1 MAKLILKAPYY
12 KPGHRTESGKS
23 RGGYAEYIATREGV
37 EILRGGMLGY
47 IGERQGSHGL
57 FSDEGV
63 KINLSA
69 VSREIDEH
77 PGNVWG
83 IIISLKREDA
93 ERLGYNSAEQWMNL
107 LRSHRN
113 DIAKE
118 MQILPSN
125 LRWYAAYHNK
135 EKNPHVHVMVWSKEP
150 REPFLSRE
158 GIHNLKQTFAT
169 DIFRQELTSIYKKQ
183 TEVRDDLKE
192 KYKNIIAKVV
202 AEIKNG
208 DHAVSPELVMK
219 MQLLSEKLEKH
230 KGKKVYGYL
239 PKETKTLVNEIV
251 KMLGYDPQ
259 LSQLYDAWYG
269 YKCET
274 VRTYTDT
281 MPDKIP
287 IEENEEFKS
296 IRNAVVSA
304 VRDIHT
310 PPDQPDYEVDHD
322 YPYLAD
328 KQNDFEFLY
337 RNVDQNHADKTKEH
351 ISFYR
356 LGRYYLENTDDIENA
371 EYWLRMAADNGNSLS
386 AYLIYKAYRDGKFD
400 ETPSDK
406 MKYLRMAV
414 DAKFGYAEYEYAK
427 YLRDKSPEDAKEYLR
442 RAAEHGCHQAEY
454 AYGKILFEEG
464 NREEARAWFER
475 SAVEDEWTQTRV
487 GLLLYYQY
495 EDYEASKEYMHR
507 AADAGYEPAKEAIR
521 AINNNLNAQII
532 IGVCDLFY
540 YASNI
545 IDDRAEDMYAKE
557 HQVNYHGID
566 KKQRREMRAKKHAQ
580 GHTMSW

>member
-47 IGERQGSHGL
+47 IGERQGSNGL
-57 FSDEGV
+57 FSDEGE

-69 VSREIDEH
+69 ISREIDEH

-93 ERLGYNSAEQWMNL
+93 ERFGYNSAEQWMNL

-118 MQILPSN
+118 MHILPSN

-135 EKNPHVHVMVWSKEP
+135 EKNPHVHIMVWSKEP

-239 PKETKTLVNEIV
+239 PKETKALVNEIV
-251 KMLGYDPQ
+251 KILGNDPQ
-259 LSQLYDAWYG
+259 LSELYDSWYG

-310 PPDQPDYEVDHD
+310 PPEQPDYAVDHD
-322 YPYLAD
+322 YSKLKEHAD
-328 KQNDFEFLY
+328 DFDYLY
-337 RNVDQNHADKTKEH
+337 RYANAYDDP
-351 ISFYR
+351 IGYYR
-356 LGRYYLENTDDIENA
+356 LGRYYLEKTDDMENA
-371 EYWLRMAADNGNSLS
+371 EWWLRMAADEGNSLS

-454 AYGKILFEEG
+454 AYGKKLFEEG

-495 EDYEASKEYMHR
+495 EDYEAGKEYMHR

-521 AINNNLNAQII
+521 AIEHNLNAQII
-532 IGVCDLFY
+532 IGVCDLLY

-566 KKQRREMRAKKHAQ
+566 KKQRREIRAKKQAQ

>member
-47 IGERQGSHGL
+47 IGERQGSNGL
-57 FSDEGV
+57 FSDECE

-69 VSREIDEH
+69 ISREIDEH

-118 MQILPSN
+118 MHILPSN

-158 GIHNLKQTFAT
+158 GIHNLKHTFAT

-202 AEIKNG
+202 AEIKKG

-219 MQLLSEKLEKH
+219 MQLLSEKLQKH

-239 PKETKTLVNEIV
+239 PKETKALVNEIV
-251 KMLGYDPQ
+251 KMLGNDPQ
-259 LSQLYDAWYG
+259 LSELYDAWYG

-274 VRTYTDT
+274 VRTYTET

-322 YPYLAD
+322 YSKLKEHAD
-328 KQNDFEFLY
+328 DFDYLY
-337 RNVDQNHADKTKEH
+337 RYANAYNDH
-351 ISFYR
+351 IGYYR
-356 LGRYYLENTDDIENA
+356 LGRYYLEKTDDMENA
-371 EYWLRMAADNGNSLS
+371 EWWLRMAADNGNSLS

-406 MKYLRMAV
+406 MKYLRMAA
-414 DAKFGYAEYEYAK
+414 DAGFGYAEYEYAK
-427 YLRDKSPEDAKEYLR
+427 YLKDKSPEDAKEYFR

-464 NREEARAWFER
+464 LCEEAREWFER

-495 EDYEASKEYMHR
+495 EDYEAGKEYMNS
-507 AADAGYEPAKEAIR
+507 AAEQGYEPAKEAIR
-521 AINNNLNAQII
+521 AINNNLNAQIV

-545 IDDRAEDMYAKE
+545 IDNRAEDMYAKE

-566 KKQRREMRAKKHAQ
+566 KKQRREIRAKKQAQ
-580 GHTMSW
+580 GHSLTW

>member
-12 KPGHRTESGKS
+12 KPGHRTESGRS
-23 RGGYAEYIATREGV
+23 RGGYTEYIATREGV
-37 EILRGGMLGY
+37 EILRGCMLGY
-47 IGERQGSHGL
+47 IGERQGSNGL
-57 FSDEGV
+57 FSDEGE

-69 VSREIDEH
+69 ISREIDEH

-83 IIISLKREDA
+83 MIISLRREDA
-93 ERLGYNSAEQWMNL
+93 ERLGYNSAEQWINL
-107 LRSHRN
+107 LRSRRN

-118 MQILPSN
+118 MHILPSN

-135 EKNPHVHVMVWSKEP
+135 ETNPHVHIMVWSKEP

-183 TEVRDDLKE
+183 TEVRDELKGE
-192 KYKNIIAKVV
+192 YKSTIARVV

-208 DHAVSPELVMK
+208 EHSVPPELVMK
-219 MQLLSEKLEKH
+219 MQMLSERLQKH

-239 PKETKTLVNEIV
+239 DKETKALVNEIV
-251 KMLGYDPQ
+251 KILGNDPQ
-259 LSQLYDAWYG
+259 LSELYDAWYG

-274 VRTYTDT
+274 VRTYTDI
-281 MPDKIP
+281 MPNKIP

-310 PPDQPDYEVDHD
+310 PPEQPGYEVEYD
-322 YPYLAD
+322 YQKLKEHKD
-328 KQNDFEFLY
+328 DFDYLY
-337 RNVDQNHADKTKEH
+337 RYANAYDDQ
-351 ISFYR
+351 IGYYR
-356 LGRYYLENTDDIENA
+356 LGRYYLEQTDDMENA
-371 EYWLRMAADNGNSLS
+371 EWWLRMAADNGNSLS
-386 AYLIYKAYRDGKFD
+386 AYLVYKAYRDRKFD
-400 ETPSDK
+400 EKPSEM
-406 MKYLRMAV
+406 MKYLRMAA
-414 DAKFGYAEYEYAK
+414 DMKFGFAEYEYAK
-427 YLRDKSPEDAKEYLR
+427 YLRDKSPEDVKEYLR

-495 EDYEASKEYMHR
+495 EDYEAGKEYMHK
-507 AADAGYEPAKEAIR
+507 AADQGYEPAKEAIR
-521 AINNNLNAQII
+521 AINNNLNAQIV

-566 KKQRREMRAKKHAQ
+566 KKQRREIRAKKQAQ

>member
-1 MAKLILKAPYY
+1 MARLIFKAPYY

-47 IGERQGSHGL
+47 IGERQGSNGL
-57 FSDEGV
+57 FSDEGE

-83 IIISLKREDA
+83 MIISLKREDA

-118 MQILPSN
+118 MHILPSN

-208 DHAVSPELVMK
+208 DHAVAPELVMK

-239 PKETKTLVNEIV
+239 PKETKALVNEIV
-251 KMLGYDPQ
+251 KMLGSDPQ
-259 LSQLYDAWYG
+259 LSELYDAWYG

-274 VRTYTDT
+274 VRTYTDI

-310 PPDQPDYEVDHD
+310 PPEQPYYEVEYD
-322 YPYLAD
+322 YQKLKEHKD
-328 KQNDFEFLY
+328 DFDYLY
-337 RNVDQNHADKTKEH
+337 RYANAYDDQ
-351 ISFYR
+351 IGYYR
-356 LGRYYLENTDDIENA
+356 LGRYYLEQTDDMENA
-371 EYWLRMAADNGNSLS
+371 EWWLRMAADNGNSLS
-386 AYLIYKAYRDGKFD
+386 AYLVYKAYRDRKFD
-400 ETPSDK
+400 EKPSEM
-406 MKYLRMAV
+406 MKYLRMAA
-414 DAKFGYAEYEYAK
+414 DMKFGFAEYEYAK
-427 YLRDKSPEDAKEYLR
+427 YLKDKSPEDAKEYFK
-442 RAAEHGCHQAEY
+442 RAAEHGCEQANY
-454 AYGKILFEEG
+454 AYGKMLFEEG
-464 NREEARAWFER
+464 NREEAREWLER
-475 SAVEDEWTQTRV
+475 STADEDAWTQMRV
-487 GLLLYYQY
+487 GLLLYYEY
-495 EDYEASKEYMHR
+495 EDYDAGWEYMHK
-507 AADAGYEPAKEAIR
+507 AADQGYEPAKEAIR
-521 AINNNLNAQII
+521 AINNNLNAQIV
-532 IGVCDLFY
+532 IGVCDLFH

-566 KKQRREMRAKKHAQ
+566 KKQRREIRAKKQAQ
-580 GHTMSW
+580 GHSLTW

>member
-1 MAKLILKAPYY
+1 MARLILKAPYY

-47 IGERQGSHGL
+47 IGERQGSNGL
-57 FSDEGV
+57 FSDEGE

-69 VSREIDEH
+69 ISREIDEH

-107 LRSHRN
+107 LCSHRN

-118 MQILPSN
+118 MHILPSN

-135 EKNPHVHVMVWSKEP
+135 EKNPHVHIMVWSKEP

-158 GIHNLKQTFAT
+158 GIHHLKQTFAT

-208 DHAVSPELVMK
+208 DHAVPPELVIK

-239 PKETKTLVNEIV
+239 SKDTKALVNEIV
-251 KMLGYDPQ
+251 KMLGNDPQ
-259 LSQLYDAWYG
+259 LSELYDAWYG

-281 MPDKIP
+281 MPEKIP

-310 PPDQPDYEVDHD
+310 PPEQPDYEVDHD
-322 YPYLAD
+322 YSKLKEHAD
-328 KQNDFEFLY
+328 DFDYLY
-337 RNVDQNHADKTKEH
+337 RYA
-351 ISFYR
+351 
-356 LGRYYLENTDDIENA
+356 NA
-371 EYWLRMAADNGNSLS
+371 YND
-386 AYLIYKAYRDGKFD
+386 
-400 ETPSDK
+400 P
-406 MKYLRMAV
+406 
-414 DAKFGYAEYEYAK
+414 
-427 YLRDKSPEDAKEYLR
+427 
-442 RAAEHGCHQAEY
+442 
-454 AYGKILFEEG
+454 
-464 NREEARAWFER
+464 
-475 SAVEDEWTQTRV
+475 
-487 GLLLYYQY
+487 
-495 EDYEASKEYMHR
+495 
-507 AADAGYEPAKEAIR
+507 
-521 AINNNLNAQII
+521 
-532 IGVCDLFY
+532 IG
-540 YASNI
+540 
-545 IDDRAEDMYAKE
+545 
-557 HQVNYHGID
+557 
-566 KKQRREMRAKKHAQ
+566 
-580 GHTMSW
+580 

>member
-47 IGERQGSHGL
+47 IGERQGSNGL
-57 FSDEGV
+57 FSDEGE

-69 VSREIDEH
+69 ISREIDEH

-93 ERLGYNSAEQWMNL
+93 ERLGYNSAEQWINL
-107 LRSHRN
+107 LRSRRN

-118 MQILPSN
+118 MHILPSN

-135 EKNPHVHVMVWSKEP
+135 EKNPHVHIMVWSKEP

-219 MQLLSEKLEKH
+219 LQLLSEKLEKH

-239 PKETKTLVNEIV
+239 DKNTKALVNEIV
-251 KMLGYDPQ
+251 KMLGNDPQ

-281 MPDKIP
+281 MPEKIP

-304 VRDIHT
+304 VRDIHV
-310 PPDQPDYEVDHD
+310 PREQPDAEEDYDYEKLKDH
-322 YPYLAD
+322 A
-328 KQNDFEFLY
+328 NDFDYLY
-337 RNVDQNHADKTKEH
+337 RYANAYDDP
-351 ISFYR
+351 IGYYR
-356 LGRYYLENTDDIENA
+356 LGRYYLEKTDDMENA
-371 EYWLRMAADNGNSLS
+371 EWWLRMAADEGNSLS
-386 AYLIYKAYRDGKFD
+386 AYLIYKAYRDHKFD
-400 ETPSDK
+400 EMPSDM
-406 MKYLRMAV
+406 MKYLRMAA

-427 YLRDKSPEDAKEYLR
+427 YLKDKSPDEAKEYLR
-442 RAAEHGCHQAEY
+442 RAAEHGSFQAEY
-454 AYGKILFEEG
+454 AYGKMLFEEG
-464 NREEARAWFER
+464 RRDEARAYFER
-475 SAVEDEWTQTRV
+475 SATDDAWTQTRV

-495 EDYEASKEYMHR
+495 EDYEAGKEYMNS
-507 AADAGYEPAKEAIR
+507 AAEQGYEPAKEAIR
-521 AINNNLNAQII
+521 AINNNLNAQIV

-566 KKQRREMRAKKHAQ
+566 KKQRREIRAKKQAQ

>member
-12 KPGHRTESGKS
+12 KPGHRTESGRS

-47 IGERQGSHGL
+47 IGERQGSNGL
-57 FSDEGV
+57 FSDEGE

-69 VSREIDEH
+69 ISHEIDEH

-118 MQILPSN
+118 MHILPSN

-135 EKNPHVHVMVWSKEP
+135 EKNPHVHIMVWSKEP

-183 TEVRDDLKE
+183 TEVRDNLKE

-208 DHAVSPELVMK
+208 DHAVPPELVMK

-239 PKETKTLVNEIV
+239 DKNTKALVNEIV
-251 KMLGYDPQ
+251 KMLGNDPQ
-259 LSQLYDAWYG
+259 LSELYDAWYG

-304 VRDIHT
+304 VRDIHI
-310 PPDQPDYEVDHD
+310 PREQPDAEEDYDYEKLKDH
-322 YPYLAD
+322 A
-328 KQNDFEFLY
+328 NDFDYLY
-337 RNVDQNHADKTKEH
+337 RYANAYNDP
-351 ISFYR
+351 IGYYR
-356 LGRYYLENTDDIENA
+356 LGRYYLEKTDDMESA
-371 EYWLRMAADNGNSLS
+371 EWWLRMAADEGNSLS

-400 ETPSDK
+400 ETPSDM
-406 MKYLRMAV
+406 MKYLRMAA

-427 YLRDKSPEDAKEYLR
+427 YLMDKSSEDAKEYLR
-442 RAAEHGCHQAEY
+442 RAAEHGSFQAEY

-464 NREEARAWFER
+464 RRDEARAYFER
-475 SAVEDEWTQTRV
+475 SATDDAWTQTRV
-487 GLLLYYQY
+487 GLLLYYEY
-495 EDYEASKEYMHR
+495 EDYESGKEYMNS
-507 AADAGYEPAKEAIR
+507 AAEQGYEPAKEAIR
-521 AINNNLNAQII
+521 SINNNLNAQIV

-566 KKQRREMRAKKHAQ
+566 KKQRKEIRTKKQAQ

>member
-12 KPGHRTESGKS
+12 KPGHRTESGRS

-118 MQILPSN
+118 MHILPSN
-125 LRWYAAYHNK
+125 FCWYAAYHNK
-135 EKNPHVHVMVWSKEP
+135 EKNPHVHIMVWSKEP
-150 REPFLSRE
+150 QEPYLSRE
-158 GIHNLKQTFAT
+158 GIHNLKHTFAT

-192 KYKNIIAKVV
+192 LYRKRIAEVV
-202 AEIKNG
+202 AQIKNG
-208 DHAVSPELVMK
+208 DHAISPELVMK

-239 PKETKTLVNEIV
+239 PKDTKALVNEIV
-251 KMLGYDPQ
+251 KMLGNDLQ
-259 LSQLYDAWYG
+259 LSELYELWYG

-274 VRTYTDT
+274 VRSYTDT

-304 VRDIHT
+304 VRDIHIPST
-310 PPDQPDYEVDHD
+310 QPIRDTVVEDEPDEYSRYADNERYLSWYAESRNDHRA
-322 YPYLAD
+322 Y
-328 KQNDFEFLY
+328 
-337 RNVDQNHADKTKEH
+337 
-351 ISFYR
+351 YR
-356 LGRYYLENTDDIENA
+356 LGKYYLEKTDDMENA
-371 EYWLRMAADNGNSLS
+371 EWWLRKAADNGNSLS
-386 AYLIYKAYRDGKFD
+386 AYLIYKAYRDRKFD

-414 DAKFGYAEYEYAK
+414 DAHFGYAEYEYAK
-427 YLRDKSPEDAKEYLR
+427 YLMDKSPDEAKEYLK
-442 RAAEHGCHQAEY
+442 RAAEHGSFQAEY
-454 AYGKILFEEG
+454 AYGKMLFEEG
-464 NREEARAWFER
+464 KREEAREYFER
-475 SAVEDEWTQTRV
+475 SADSEDAWTQTRV
-487 GLLLYYQY
+487 GLLLYYEY
-495 EDYEASKEYMHR
+495 EDYDAGKEYMHK
-507 AADAGYEPAKEAIR
+507 AAEQGYEPAKEAIK
-521 AINNNLNAQII
+521 AINNNLNAQIV

-566 KKQRREMRAKKHAQ
+566 KKQRREMRAKKQAQ
-580 GHTMSW
+580 GHTQSW

>member
-47 IGERQGSHGL
+47 IGERQGSNGL
-57 FSDEGV
+57 FTDEGE

-69 VSREIDEH
+69 ISREIDEH

-118 MQILPSN
+118 MHILPSN

-135 EKNPHVHVMVWSKEP
+135 EKNPHVHIMVWSKEP

-192 KYKNIIAKVV
+192 KYKNIIAKMV
-202 AEIKNG
+202 AKIKNG

-219 MQLLSEKLEKH
+219 MQLLSEKLDKH

-239 PKETKTLVNEIV
+239 DKSTKALVNEIV
-251 KMLGYDPQ
+251 KMLGNDPQ

-281 MPDKIP
+281 MPEKIP

-304 VRDIHT
+304 VRDIHI
-310 PPDQPDYEVDHD
+310 PREQPDAEEDYDYEKLKDH
-322 YPYLAD
+322 A
-328 KQNDFEFLY
+328 NDFDYLY
-337 RNVDQNHADKTKEH
+337 RYANAYDDP
-351 ISFYR
+351 IGYYR
-356 LGRYYLENTDDIENA
+356 LGRYYLEKTDDMENA
-371 EYWLRMAADNGNSLS
+371 EWWLRMAADEGNSLS
-386 AYLIYKAYRDGKFD
+386 AYLIYKAYRDRKFD
-400 ETPSDK
+400 ETSSDM
-406 MKYLRMAV
+406 MKYLRMAA
-414 DAKFGYAEYEYAK
+414 DAKFGYAEYEYAN
-427 YLRDKSPEDAKEYLR
+427 YLRDKSPDEAKVYLR
-442 RAAEHGCHQAEY
+442 RAAEHGSFQAEY
-454 AYGKILFEEG
+454 AYGKMLFEEG
-464 NREEARAWFER
+464 RRDEARAYFER
-475 SAVEDEWTQTRV
+475 SATDDAWTQTRV

-495 EDYEASKEYMHR
+495 EDYEAGKEYMNS
-507 AADAGYEPAKEAIR
+507 AAEQGYEPAKEAIR
-521 AINNNLNAQII
+521 AINNNLNAQIV

-566 KKQRREMRAKKHAQ
+566 KKQRREIRAKKQAQ

>member
-47 IGERQGSHGL
+47 IGERQGSNGL
-57 FSDEGV
+57 FSDEGE

-69 VSREIDEH
+69 ISREIDEH

-118 MQILPSN
+118 MHILPSN

-135 EKNPHVHVMVWSKEP
+135 EKNPHVHIMVWSKEP

-239 PKETKTLVNEIV
+239 PKETKALVNEIV
-251 KMLGYDPQ
+251 KMLGNDPQ
-259 LSQLYDAWYG
+259 LSELYDAWYG

-310 PPDQPDYEVDHD
+310 PPDQPDYAVDHD
-322 YPYLAD
+322 YSKLKEHAD
-328 KQNDFEFLY
+328 DFDYLY
-337 RNVDQNHADKTKEH
+337 RYANAYDDP
-351 ISFYR
+351 IGYYR
-356 LGRYYLENTDDIENA
+356 LGRYYFEKTDDMENA
-371 EYWLRMAADNGNSLS
+371 EWWLRMAADEGNSLS

-400 ETPSDK
+400 ETPSDM
-406 MKYLRMAV
+406 MKYLRKAA

-427 YLRDKSPEDAKEYLR
+427 YLRDKSPDEAKEYLR

-464 NREEARAWFER
+464 NREEARSWFER

-495 EDYEASKEYMHR
+495 EDYEAGKEYMHR
-507 AADAGYEPAKEAIR
+507 ASDAGYEPAKEAIR

-545 IDDRAEDMYAKE
+545 IDDRAEDMYAQE

-566 KKQRREMRAKKHAQ
+566 KKQRREIRAKKQAQ
-580 GHTMSW
+580 GHSLTW

>member
-37 EILRGGMLGY
+37 AILRGGMLGY
-47 IGERQGSHGL
+47 IGERQGSNGL
-57 FSDEGV
+57 FSDEGE

-69 VSREIDEH
+69 ISREIDEH
-77 PGNVWG
+77 LGNVWG

-118 MQILPSN
+118 MHILPSN

-135 EKNPHVHVMVWSKEP
+135 EKNPHVHIMVWSKEP

-208 DHAVSPELVMK
+208 DHAISPELVME
-219 MQLLSEKLEKH
+219 MQLLSERLEKH

-239 PKETKTLVNEIV
+239 DKNTKALVNEIV
-251 KMLGYDPQ
+251 KMLGNDPQ

-281 MPDKIP
+281 MPEKIP

-304 VRDIHT
+304 VRDIYV
-310 PPDQPDYEVDHD
+310 PSEQPDAEEDYDYEKLKDR
-322 YPYLAD
+322 A
-328 KQNDFEFLY
+328 NDFDYLY
-337 RNVDQNHADKTKEH
+337 HYANAYDDS
-351 ISFYR
+351 IGYYR
-356 LGRYYLENTDDIENA
+356 LGRYYLEKTDDMENA
-371 EYWLRMAADNGNSLS
+371 EWWLRMAADEGNSLS
-386 AYLIYKAYRDGKFD
+386 AYLIYKAYRDRKFD
-400 ETPSDK
+400 EKPSDM
-406 MKYLRMAV
+406 MKYLRMAA

-442 RAAEHGCHQAEY
+442 RAAEHGSFQAEY
-454 AYGKILFEEG
+454 AYGKMLFEEG
-464 NREEARAWFER
+464 RRDEARAYFER
-475 SAVEDEWTQTRV
+475 SATDDAWTQTRV
-487 GLLLYYQY
+487 GLLLYYEY
-495 EDYEASKEYMHR
+495 EEYESGKEYMNS
-507 AADAGYEPAKEAIR
+507 AAEQGYEPAKEAIR
-521 AINNNLNAQII
+521 AIEHNLNAQIV

-545 IDDRAEDMYAKE
+545 IDDRAEDMYSKE

-566 KKQRREMRAKKHAQ
+566 KKQRKETRAKKHAQ

>member
-12 KPGHRTESGKS
+12 KPGHRTESGRS

-37 EILRGGMLGY
+37 EILRSGMLGY
-47 IGERQGSHGL
+47 IGERQGSNGL

-69 VSREIDEH
+69 ISREIDEH

-118 MQILPSN
+118 MHILPSN

-150 REPFLSRE
+150 REPYLSRE

-208 DHAVSPELVMK
+208 DHAVAPELVMK
-219 MQLLSEKLEKH
+219 MQLLSEKLQKH

-239 PKETKTLVNEIV
+239 DKNTKVLVNEIV
-251 KMLGYDPQ
+251 KMLGNDPQ

-281 MPDKIP
+281 RPTKIP

-310 PPDQPDYEVDHD
+310 PPEQPYYEVEYD
-322 YPYLAD
+322 YQKLKEHKD
-328 KQNDFEFLY
+328 DFDYLY
-337 RNVDQNHADKTKEH
+337 RYANAYDDP
-351 ISFYR
+351 IGYYR
-356 LGRYYLENTDDIENA
+356 LGRYYLEQTDDMENA
-371 EYWLRMAADNGNSLS
+371 EWWLRMAADNGNSLS
-386 AYLIYKAYRDGKFD
+386 AYVVYKAYRNHKFD
-400 ETPSDK
+400 ETPSDM
-406 MKYLRMAV
+406 MKYLRMA
-414 DAKFGYAEYEYAK
+414 AGAGFGYAEYEYAK
-427 YLRDKSPEDAKEYLR
+427 YLKDKSLDEAKEYFR
-442 RAAEHGCHQAEY
+442 RAAEHGCNQAEY
-454 AYGKILFEEG
+454 AYGKMLFEEG
-464 NREEARAWFER
+464 RRDEARAWFER
-475 SAVEDEWTQTRV
+475 SAKDDEWTQTRV
-487 GLLLYYQY
+487 GLLLYYEY
-495 EDYEASKEYMHR
+495 EDYDAGKEYMR
-507 AADAGYEPAKEAIR
+507 KAAKAGYEPAKEAIR
-521 AINNNLNAQII
+521 AIEHNLNAQIV

-566 KKQRREMRAKKHAQ
+566 KKQRREIRAKKQAQ

>member
-12 KPGHRTESGKS
+12 KPGHRTESGKL
-23 RGGYAEYIATREGV
+23 RGGYAEYIAKREGV
-37 EILRGGMLGY
+37 EKLRSGMLEY
-47 IGERQGSHGL
+47 VGERQGSHGL
-57 FSDEGV
+57 FSDEDV

-93 ERLGYNSAEQWMNL
+93 ERLGYHSAEQWMNL

-118 MQILPSN
+118 MHILPSN

-135 EKNPHVHVMVWSKEP
+135 EKNPHVHFMVWSKEP
-150 REPFLSRE
+150 REPYLSRE

-192 KYKNIIAKVV
+192 QYRKRIAKVV

-219 MQLLSEKLEKH
+219 MQLLSEKLDRH

-239 PKETKTLVNEIV
+239 DKNTKALVNEIV
-251 KMLGYDPQ
+251 KMLGSDPQ
-259 LSQLYDAWYG
+259 ILELYEAWYR

-274 VRTYTDT
+274 VRSYTDK

-296 IRNAVVSA
+296 IRNAVISA
-304 VRDIHT
+304 VRDIHV
-310 PPDQPDYEVDHD
+310 PREQPDREIEYDYEKMKEH
-322 YPYLAD
+322 A
-328 KQNDFEFLY
+328 NDFGYLY
-337 RNVDQNHADKTKEH
+337 HYANAYDDP
-351 ISFYR
+351 IGYYR
-356 LGRYYLENTDDIENA
+356 LGRHYLEQTNDMENA
-371 EYWLRMAADNGNSLS
+371 EYWLRMAADNGNALS
-386 AYLIYKAYRDGKFD
+386 AYLIYKAYRDRKFD

-406 MKYLRMAV
+406 MKYLRLAA

-427 YLRDKSPEDAKEYLR
+427 YLMDRCHEEAKGYLK
-442 RAAEHGCHQAEY
+442 RAAEHGSFQAEY
-454 AYGKILFEEG
+454 TYGKMLFDEG
-464 NREEARAWFER
+464 KREEARAYFEH
-475 SAVEDEWTQTRV
+475 SAEDDAWTQLRV
-487 GLLLYYQY
+487 GLLLYYGY
-495 EDYEASKEYMHR
+495 EDYDTGKEYMHK
-507 AADAGYEPAKEAIR
+507 AAEQGYEPAKEAIK
-521 AINNNLNAQII
+521 AIEHNLNAQII
-532 IGVCDLFY
+532 IDVCDLFY

-545 IDDRAEDMYAKE
+545 IDGRVEDMCAKE

-566 KKQRREMRAKKHAQ
+566 RKQRREIRTKKQAQ

>member
-1 MAKLILKAPYY
+1 MARLIFKAPYY

-47 IGERQGSHGL
+47 IGERQGSNGL
-57 FSDEGV
+57 FSDEGE

-83 IIISLKREDA
+83 MIISLKREDA
-93 ERLGYNSAEQWMNL
+93 ERLGYNSVEQWINL
-107 LRSHRN
+107 LRSRRN

-118 MQILPSN
+118 MHILPSN

-135 EKNPHVHVMVWSKEP
+135 ETNPHVHIMVWSKEP

-158 GIHNLKQTFAT
+158 GIHNLKQTFAS

-183 TEVRDDLKE
+183 TEVRDDLKG
-192 KYKNIIAKVV
+192 KYKSTIAKVV
-202 AEIKNG
+202 AKIKNG
-208 DHAVSPELVMK
+208 DHAVPPELVMK
-219 MQLLSEKLEKH
+219 MQLLSEKLQKH

-239 PKETKTLVNEIV
+239 PKDTKTLVNEIV
-251 KMLGYDPQ
+251 KILGNDPQ
-259 LSQLYDAWYG
+259 LSELYDAWYG

-274 VRTYTDT
+274 VRTYTDI

-310 PPDQPDYEVDHD
+310 PPEQPDYAVEYD
-322 YPYLAD
+322 YQKLKEHKD
-328 KQNDFEFLY
+328 DFDYLY
-337 RNVDQNHADKTKEH
+337 RYANAYDDP
-351 ISFYR
+351 IGYYR
-356 LGRYYLENTDDIENA
+356 LGRYYLKQTDDMENA
-371 EYWLRMAADNGNSLS
+371 EWWLRMAADNGNSLS
-386 AYLIYKAYRDGKFD
+386 AYLVYKAYRDRKFD
-400 ETPSDK
+400 EKPSEM
-406 MKYLRMAV
+406 MKYLRMAA
-414 DAKFGYAEYEYAK
+414 DMKFGFAEYEYAK
-427 YLRDKSPEDAKEYLR
+427 YLKDKFPEEAKTYFK

-454 AYGKILFEEG
+454 AYGKMLFEEG
-464 NREEARAWFER
+464 NREEARVWFER
-475 SAVEDEWTQTRV
+475 TTVDEDPWTQTRV
-487 GLLLYYQY
+487 GLLLYYEY
-495 EDYEASKEYMHR
+495 EDYDAGWEYMHK
-507 AADAGYEPAKEAIR
+507 AADQGYEPAKEAIR
-521 AINNNLNAQII
+521 AINNNLNAQIV

-566 KKQRREMRAKKHAQ
+566 KKQRREIRAKKQAQ
-580 GHTMSW
+580 GHSLTW

>member
-1 MAKLILKAPYY
+1 MAKLIFKAPYY

-47 IGERQGSHGL
+47 IGERQGSNGL
-57 FSDEGV
+57 FSDEGE

-69 VSREIDEH
+69 ISREIDEH

-118 MQILPSN
+118 MHILPSN

-135 EKNPHVHVMVWSKEP
+135 EKNPHVHIMVWSKEP

-158 GIHNLKQTFAT
+158 GIHNLKQTFAS

-183 TEVRDDLKE
+183 TEVRDELKE
-192 KYKNIIAKVV
+192 KYKSTIAKVV

-208 DHAVSPELVMK
+208 DHAVPPELVMK

-239 PKETKTLVNEIV
+239 DKSTKALVNEIV
-251 KMLGYDPQ
+251 KMLGNDPQ

-310 PPDQPDYEVDHD
+310 PPEQPDYAVEYD
-322 YPYLAD
+322 YQKLKEHKD
-328 KQNDFEFLY
+328 DFDYLY
-337 RNVDQNHADKTKEH
+337 RYANAYDDP
-351 ISFYR
+351 IGYYR
-356 LGRYYLENTDDIENA
+356 LGRYYLEQTDDMENA
-371 EYWLRMAADNGNSLS
+371 EWWLRMAADNGNSLS
-386 AYLIYKAYRDGKFD
+386 AYLVYKAYRDRKFD
-400 ETPSDK
+400 EKPSEM
-406 MKYLRMAV
+406 MKYLRMAA
-414 DAKFGYAEYEYAK
+414 DMKFGFAEYEYAK
-427 YLRDKSPEDAKEYLR
+427 YLKDKSPEEAKEYFR
-442 RAAEHGCHQAEY
+442 RAAEHGCEQANY
-454 AYGKILFEEG
+454 AYGKMLFEEG
-464 NREEARAWFER
+464 NREEAREWLER
-475 SAVEDEWTQTRV
+475 STADEDAWTQMRV
-487 GLLLYYQY
+487 GLLLYYEY
-495 EDYEASKEYMHR
+495 DDYDAGWEYMHK
-507 AADAGYEPAKEAIR
+507 AADQGYEPAKEAIR
-521 AINNNLNAQII
+521 AINNNLNAQIV

-545 IDDRAEDMYAKE
+545 IDGRAEDMYAQE

-566 KKQRREMRAKKHAQ
+566 KKQRREIRAKKQAQ

>member
-1 MAKLILKAPYY
+1 MARLILKAPYY
-12 KPGHRTESGKS
+12 KPGHKTESGKS

-47 IGERQGSHGL
+47 IGDRQGSNGL
-57 FSDEGV
+57 FSDEGE

-69 VSREIDEH
+69 IKREIDEH
-77 PGNVWG
+77 QGNVWG
-83 IIISLKREDA
+83 IIISLRREDA
-93 ERLGYNSAEQWMNL
+93 ERLGYNSAEQWINL
-107 LRSHRN
+107 LRSRRN

-118 MQILPSN
+118 MNILPSN

-135 EKNPHVHVMVWSKEP
+135 ETNPHVHIMVWSKEP

-158 GIHNLKQTFAT
+158 GIHNLKQTFAS

-192 KYKNIIAKVV
+192 KYKSTIAKVV

-208 DHAVSPELVMK
+208 DHAVPPELVMK

-239 PKETKTLVNEIV
+239 PKETKALVNEIV
-251 KMLGYDPQ
+251 KMLGNDPQ
-259 LSQLYDAWYG
+259 LSELYESWYG

-274 VRTYTDT
+274 VRTYTDI

-310 PPDQPDYEVDHD
+310 PPEQPDYAVDYD
-322 YPYLAD
+322 YSKL
-328 KQNDFEFLY
+328 
-337 RNVDQNHADKTKEH
+337 KEH
-351 ISFYR
+351 KDDFDYLYGYANRYDDPIGYYR
-356 LGRYYLENTDDIENA
+356 LGRYYLEKTDDMENA
-371 EYWLRMAADNGNSLS
+371 EWWLRMAADNGNSLS
-386 AYLIYKAYRDGKFD
+386 AYLIYKAYRDHKFD
-400 ETPSDK
+400 ETPSDM
-406 MKYLRMAV
+406 MKYLRKAA
-414 DAKFGYAEYEYAK
+414 DAGFGYAEYEYAK
-427 YLRDKSPEDAKEYLR
+427 YLKDKSPEDAKEYFR
-442 RAAEHGCHQAEY
+442 RAAEHGCNQAEY
-454 AYGKILFEEG
+454 AYGKMLFEEG
-464 NREEARAWFER
+464 RREEARAYFER
-475 SAVEDEWTQTRV
+475 SAEDDEWTQTRV
-487 GLLLYYQY
+487 GLLLYYEY
-495 EDYEASKEYMHR
+495 EDYDAGKEYIHK
-507 AADAGYEPAKEAIR
+507 AAEAGYEPAKEAIR
-521 AINNNLNAQII
+521 AINNNLNAQIV

-540 YASNI
+540 HASRI
-545 IDDRAEDMYAKE
+545 IEDEAEDMYAE
-557 HQVNYHGID
+557 EQHQVNYHGID
-566 KKQRREMRAKKHAQ
+566 KKQRREIRAKKQAQ

>member
-1 MAKLILKAPYY
+1 MAKLIFKAPYY

-47 IGERQGSHGL
+47 IGERQGSNGL
-57 FSDEGV
+57 FSDEGE

-83 IIISLKREDA
+83 MIISLKREDA

-118 MQILPSN
+118 MHILPSN

-208 DHAVSPELVMK
+208 DHAVAPELVMK

-239 PKETKTLVNEIV
+239 PKETKALVNEIV
-251 KMLGYDPQ
+251 KMLGSDPQ
-259 LSQLYDAWYG
+259 LSELYDAWYG

-274 VRTYTDT
+274 VRTYTDI

-310 PPDQPDYEVDHD
+310 PPEQPYYEVEYD
-322 YPYLAD
+322 YQKLKEHKD
-328 KQNDFEFLY
+328 DFDYLY
-337 RNVDQNHADKTKEH
+337 RYANAYDDQ
-351 ISFYR
+351 IGYYR
-356 LGRYYLENTDDIENA
+356 LGRYYLEQTDDMENA
-371 EYWLRMAADNGNSLS
+371 EWWLRMAADNGNSLS
-386 AYLIYKAYRDGKFD
+386 AYLVYKAYRDRKFD
-400 ETPSDK
+400 EKPSEM
-406 MKYLRMAV
+406 MKYLRMAA
-414 DAKFGYAEYEYAK
+414 DMKFGFAEYEYAK
-427 YLRDKSPEDAKEYLR
+427 YLKDKSPEDAKEYFK
-442 RAAEHGCHQAEY
+442 RAAEHGCEQANY
-454 AYGKILFEEG
+454 AYGKMLFEEG
-464 NREEARAWFER
+464 NREEAREWLER
-475 SAVEDEWTQTRV
+475 STADEDAWTQMRV
-487 GLLLYYQY
+487 GLLLYYEY
-495 EDYEASKEYMHR
+495 EDYDAGWEYMR
-507 AADAGYEPAKEAIR
+507 KAADQGYEPAKEAIR
-521 AINNNLNAQII
+521 AINNNLNAQIV

-545 IDDRAEDMYAKE
+545 IDDRAEDMYAQE

-566 KKQRREMRAKKHAQ
+566 KKQRREIRAKKQAQ
-580 GHTMSW
+580 GHSLTW